1 MLNRYTT
8 TSTASRISWLH
19 WVVSRKK
26 SLTSLSTN
34 SRFATG
40 RKPSSVPTVQ
50 RHDRQQIARAAR
62 REYVDQYE
70 GDGRPHDRG
79 NHQHRE
85 QGEDRERRE
94 QRAAV
99 VDHAVRRENRHG
111 HQRHHPRRVQQR
123 LAQLR
128 QVDPQ
133 PVHRRGHEQ
142 VQVLRQEKARQCG
155 NDVGEHQDRDERQQ
169 HQAQQ
174 LAREQRTQLLDAP
187 EVAQDHV
194 QHPEHGQPK
203 QRPHAHQQQQL
214 SRAATRALLADPL
227 QCGPPLG
234 LEHAPQRR
242 LRHGA
247 PSPPP
252 WPSTSA
258 NSRTWAPPVS
268 FRNSSSRLASPARCC
283 RRRSSTV
290 PSATIL
296 PCWMMATRSHI
307 ASATSSVW
315 VLMSTV
321 PPRLTN
327 WRKMSF
333 SRRAALG
340 SSPTMGSST
349 TMYSGRWINA
359 LEMIS
364 FWRIPWLYAST
375 SSSFQ
380 LASSNTSSSSAIR
393 RSTTSPSWPYRA
405 ATNRRNSAPVSLS
418 YTNGRSGMNPSRCL
432 AAIGL
437 ACTSSPPN
445 DTRPSVGRRMPAIMR
460 SVVVLPAPLG
470 PRNPYSTPR
479 ETSSETSSTATKL
492 P

>member
-1 MLNRYTT
+1 RQHQDGDEGQEDHPEHL
-8 TSTASRISWLH
+8 AGKQGAQV
-19 WVVSRKK
+19 WV
-26 SLTSLSTN
+26 
-34 SRFATG
+34 G
-40 RKPSSVPTVQ
+40 PEVPQHQVENP
-50 RHDRQQIARAAR
+50 I
-62 REYVDQYE
+62 
-70 GDGRPHDRG
+70 DGEPEQRPH
-79 NHQHRE
+79 
-85 QGEDRERRE
+85 
-94 QRAAV
+94 
-99 VDHAVRRENRHG
+99 
-111 HQRHHPRRVQQR
+111 
-123 LAQLR
+123 
-128 QVDPQ
+128 
-133 PVHRRGHEQ
+133 GHEQ
-142 VQVLRQEKARQCG
+142 
-155 NDVGEHQDRDERQQ
+155 
-169 HQAQQ
+169 QQ
-174 LAREQRTQLLDAP
+174 LARA
-187 EVAQDHV
+187 A
-194 QHPEHGQPK
+194 
-203 QRPHAHQQQQL
+203 A
-214 SRAATRALLADPL
+214 RAFLADAL
-227 QCGPPLG
+227 QRGPPLG
-234 LEHAPQRR
+234 LEHTPQRR
-242 LRHGA
+242 LGHGA
-247 PSPPP
+247 PSPPPP

-258 NSRTWAPPVS
+258 SSRTWTPPVS

-296 PCWMMATRSHI
+296 PCWMIATRSHI

-321 PPRLTN
+321 PPRLAN

-333 SRRAALG
+333 SSRAAFG
-340 SSPTMGSST
+340 SSPTIGSST

-393 RSTTSPSWPYRA
+393 RPTASPSWPYRA

-418 YTNGRSGMNPSRCL
+418 YTNGRSGMKPSRCL

-460 SVVVLPAPLG
+460 SVVVFPATLG

-479 ETSSETSSTATKL
+479 GPRQRHIQHGVLVAVAIPRLEHPHCPGRPPDHPRRDLLGHPIVDQAGGAGRVVLATDDL
-492 P
+492 AGLSPDACVVAFDPRLGREERR